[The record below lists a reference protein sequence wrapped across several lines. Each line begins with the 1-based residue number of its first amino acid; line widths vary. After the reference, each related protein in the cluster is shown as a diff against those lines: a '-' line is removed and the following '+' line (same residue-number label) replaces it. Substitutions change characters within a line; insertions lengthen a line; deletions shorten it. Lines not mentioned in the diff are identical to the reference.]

1 MNLVDIALV
10 IFAIIMAFA
19 GWRSGLVRSLGSLLA
34 LIASAIASYYTMNWI
49 HDTFGISLTS
59 NPWLAIISFLVIT
72 LIFSKIAG
80 YIVDVLDLVRKIIAI
95 LPFVNFIN
103 STLGAIFGL
112 LQSAIVIIV
121 LAYITVLMIPAG
133 DVRTALLSS
142 SIINRAVDLE
152 TSAGLL

>member
-1 MNLVDIALV
+1 MNLVDIILI
-10 IFAIIMAFA
+10 IFAVIMAFA

-59 NPWLAIISFLVIT
+59 NPWLAIISFLVIV

-80 YIVDVLDLVRKIIAI
+80 YIVDVLDLVRKIVAI
-95 LPFVNFIN
+95 IPFVDFVN
-103 STLGAIFGL
+103 SILGAIFGL

-121 LAYITVLMIPAG
+121 LAYIAVMMIPAS
-133 DVRTALLSS
+133 DIRTSLLSS
-142 SIINRAVDLE
+142 SIIGRAVDAE
-152 TSAGLL
+152 TSVGIL

>member
-1 MNLVDIALV
+1 MNIVDIVLI

-34 LIASAIASYYTMNWI
+34 LIASVVASYYTMNWI
-49 HDTFGISLTS
+49 NDTFGISLTG
-59 NPWLAIISFLVIT
+59 NPWLAIISFLIIV

-80 YIVDVLDLVRKIIAI
+80 YIVDVLDLVRKIVAI
-95 LPFVNFIN
+95 IPFVNFIN

-121 LAYITVLMIPAG
+121 LAYITVMMIPAS
-133 DVRTALLSS
+133 DIRTSLLSS
-142 SIINRAVDLE
+142 SIINRAVDIE

>member
-1 MNLVDIALV
+1 MNLVDITLI
-10 IFAIIMAFA
+10 IFAVIMAFA

-59 NPWLAIISFLVIT
+59 NPWLAIISFLIIALV
-72 LIFSKIAG
+72 FSKIAG
-80 YIVDVLDLVRKIIAI
+80 YIVDVLDLVRKIVAI
-95 LPFVNFIN
+95 IPFVNFIN
-103 STLGAIFGL
+103 SALGAIFGL

-121 LAYITVLMIPAG
+121 LAYITVMMIPAS
-133 DVRTALLSS
+133 DIRTSLLSS
-142 SIINRAVDLE
+142 SIISRTVDAE

>member
-1 MNLVDIALV
+1 MNIVDIVLI
-10 IFAIIMAFA
+10 IFAVIMAFA

-34 LIASAIASYYTMNWI
+34 LIASVVASYYTMNWI
-49 HDTFGISLTS
+49 NDTFGISLTS
-59 NPWLAIISFLVIT
+59 NPWLAIISFLVIV

-80 YIVDVLDLVRKIIAI
+80 YIVDVLDLVRKIVAI
-95 LPFVNFIN
+95 IPFVNFIN
-103 STLGAIFGL
+103 STLGAIFGI

-121 LAYITVLMIPAG
+121 LAYITVMMIPAS

-142 SIINRAVDLE
+142 LIINRAVDIE

>member
-1 MNLVDIALV
+1 MNLVDIVLI

-19 GWRSGLVRSLGSLLA
+19 GWRSGLVRSLGSLIA
-34 LIASAIASYYTMNWI
+34 LIVSVVASYHTMNWI

-59 NPWLAIISFLVIT
+59 NPWLAIISFLIIV

-80 YIVDVLDLVRKIIAI
+80 YIVDVLDLVRKIVAI
-95 LPFVNFIN
+95 IPFVNFIN

-133 DVRTALLSS
+133 DVRTSLLSS
-142 SIINRAVDLE
+142 SILNRAVDLE